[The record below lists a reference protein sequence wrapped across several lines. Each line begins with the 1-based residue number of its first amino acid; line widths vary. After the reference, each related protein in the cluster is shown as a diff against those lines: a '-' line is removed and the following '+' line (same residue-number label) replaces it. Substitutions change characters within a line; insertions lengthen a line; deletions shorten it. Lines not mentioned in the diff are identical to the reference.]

1 MCQPSPSWLD
11 NTLRNLTLYI
21 KRTEFSNSN
30 LMNTSQTKL
39 NTTHSAAN
47 SFNAFKKKLHNNIG
61 GKKNTTSNS
70 GTTVLD
76 ESMPEVAFPS
86 YFYAKLS
93 GGSTANYTEDI
104 RKLELIAK
112 P

>member
-11 NTLRNLTLYI
+11 NTLRNLTLYV

-30 LMNTSQTKL
+30 LMNSSQTKL
-39 NTTHSAAN
+39 NNTQSAAN
-47 SFNAFKKKLHNNIG
+47 AFNAFKKKLQCNIG
-61 GKKNTTSNS
+61 GKKSSSTS
-70 GTTVLD
+70 GTVVHD
-76 ESMPEVAFPS
+76 ESMPEVAFPA

-93 GGSTANYTEDI
+93 GSATASYTEDI
-104 RKLELIAK
+104 RKIELIAK

>member
-1 MCQPSPSWLD
+1 MSQPSPSWLD
-11 NTLRNLTLYI
+11 NTLRNLTLYV

-39 NTTHSAAN
+39 NTSQSAAN

-61 GKKNTTSNS
+61 GKKSSSNS